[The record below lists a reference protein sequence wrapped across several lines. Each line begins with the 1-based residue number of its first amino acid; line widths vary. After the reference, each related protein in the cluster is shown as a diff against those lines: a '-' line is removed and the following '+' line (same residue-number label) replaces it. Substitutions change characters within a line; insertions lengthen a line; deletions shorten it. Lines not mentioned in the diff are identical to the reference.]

1 MKVHYGNSAT
11 GREKDYDYNAHKK
24 HSLMKW
30 TVFWKN

>member
-24 HSLMKW
+24 HSQMKW